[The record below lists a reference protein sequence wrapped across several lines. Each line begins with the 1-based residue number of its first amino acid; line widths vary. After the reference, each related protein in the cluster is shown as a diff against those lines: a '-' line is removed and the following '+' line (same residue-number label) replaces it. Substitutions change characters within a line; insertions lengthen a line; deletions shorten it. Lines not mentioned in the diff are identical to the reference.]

1 MTADALVPYV
11 MKSSAVMLLN
21 IGYKC
26 KLVLH
31 EEGFILPRCLKMT
44 LNICFHN
51 SSNNSAR
58 NGLTSIWS
66 TSTVINKQD
75 PNNYWPTLTTIYH
88 AKSQAMGCA
97 IGVFARAYLWNS
109 GHRSLVQSRLL
120 WFLDISYA
128 CAAPTYAPMYTD
140 ESPATD
146 ESLPWSA
153 EIRSTPYHLRK
164 QVGNRTGRRTKLVTE
179 IQVWLNGYYLVAS
192 NTMRKLWT
200 DRMYSAHLYQVK
212 LLGIYLSGT
221 LFCGDKILS
230 R

>member
-1 MTADALVPYV
+1 MGAILSRPQSQCINPNGVKAGFLEKYVNMMTADALVPYV

-140 ESPATD
+140 KQRVLMHRHQGLNVRHGLCHIYMRYLYIYELFIAFVCFVVC
-146 ESLPWSA
+146 SL
-153 EIRSTPYHLRK
+153 L
-164 QVGNRTGRRTKLVTE
+164 
-179 IQVWLNGYYLVAS
+179 
-192 NTMRKLWT
+192 
-200 DRMYSAHLYQVK
+200 
-212 LLGIYLSGT
+212 
-221 LFCGDKILS
+221 
-230 R
+230 